1 MGILFTLLY
10 FMFPLSIAIYVSKK
24 HQISILKILL
34 ISIMPVILFISYM
47 NIKSLF
53 DYGLDS
59 ISFKSIIGSFV
70 MIYLMTFVPLI
81 LSSAT
86 VLYFKKIYALSLYK
100 LLGISAFIGTVTIFI
115 YALFLGI
122 SLYESFEFIFIAIL
136 TGTISIGILYY
147 FTDYK
152 MKNKAKL

>member
-1 MGILFTLLY
+1 
-10 FMFPLSIAIYVSKK
+10 
-24 HQISILKILL
+24 
-34 ISIMPVILFISYM
+34 M

-59 ISFKSIIGSFV
+59 IGFKSIIRSFV
-70 MIYLMTFVPLI
+70 KIYLGTFVPLI

-86 VLYFKKIYALSLYK
+86 VLYFKKIYALSLYN
-100 LLGISAFIGTVTIFI
+100 LLGISAFIGTVTAFI
-115 YALFLGI
+115 YAIFLGI
-122 SLYESFEFIFIAIL
+122 SLYQSLKLIFIAIP

>member
-1 MGILFTLLY
+1 
-10 FMFPLSIAIYVSKK
+10 MFPLSIAIYVSKK

-34 ISIMPVILFISYM
+34 LSILPVILFISYM
-47 NIKSLF
+47 HIKFLF

-59 ISFKSIIGSFV
+59 IDFKSIIGSFV
-70 MIYLMTFVPLI
+70 MIYLMIFVPLI

-115 YALFLGI
+115 YTLFLGI
-122 SLYESFEFIFIAIL
+122 SLYKSFGFIFIAIL